1 MNGDHAQTRSSPR
14 DPPREMD
21 MRRPYQITAVAMLF
35 LAAFVAV
42 ESMKLRYYTSLGPGP
57 GFFSFWLAL
66 LLGALAVV
74 MLLQATFGQSERAS
88 ADFFASPAGYLRMG
102 AVVLALAGAA
112 ALLQPLGFRLTML
125 AVYIGLLCALGR
137 QRLIVTVLVSLA
149 GSFGVY
155 HMFVHWLNIPLP
167 IGIFGL

>member
-1 MNGDHAQTRSSPR
+1 
-14 DPPREMD
+14 
-21 MRRPYQITAVAMLF
+21 MRRPYQMTAVAMLL

-57 GFFSFWLAL
+57 GFFPFWLAVV
-66 LLGALAVV
+66 LGALGLV
-74 MLLQATFGQSERAS
+74 MLFQATFGRSERAS
-88 ADFFASPAGYLRMG
+88 PDFFASRVGYLRMG

-125 AVYIGLLCALGR
+125 AVYVGLLCALGR
-137 QRLIVTVLVSLA
+137 PRLIVTVLASLA

-155 HMFVHWLNIPLP
+155 HLFVHWLNIPLP
-167 IGIFGL
+167 VGIFGL